1 MAVSTSWP
9 CPIPYIKP
17 KRWDAS
23 KIYHRIKDTAMP
35 LVRYPSSHGGND
47 QGEVDV
53 ARLEG
58 GILMT
63 THFTAEITVAAE
75 GVNNFISIH
84 EYP

>member
-1 MAVSTSWP
+1 
-9 CPIPYIKP
+9 
-17 KRWDAS
+17 
-23 KIYHRIKDTAMP
+23 MP